1 MNRDTAILQLM
12 NTSGI
17 GAKRLS
23 RLLKRL
29 QNESYPVEDFVM
41 TSTKELIERYG
52 FTESMVASLKE
63 VDSELNQLSDKF
75 WELEIKVITQQDNL
89 YPSVLS
95 KVLGEDAPPVLFIK
109 GNLKIL
115 ENRAVGFCGS
125 RKASEK
131 GCELV
136 RDSASYL
143 ARQGVNIVSGYA
155 HGVDLAAHIGALS
168 AGGVTTLVLPLG
180 IMNYSLK
187 TSLLELMSDDNM
199 LIMSEFSPRLG
210 WAVHNAMQRNL
221 TICGLSRAMVLV
233 DSALKGGTFEAG
245 KAALKLERPL
255 FVWEYQS
262 QPCSEGNE
270 YFLKRGAIALT
281 ENGDLGPSLDKISD
295 VINKENLRSKQQSL
309 FE

>member
-1 MNRDTAILQLM
+1 MDSITAILQLM

-52 FTESMVASLKE
+52 FTESMAASLKE
-63 VDSELNQLSDKF
+63 VDSELEQLSDKF
-75 WELEIKVITQQDNL
+75 WENEIKVITQQDNL
-89 YPSVLS
+89 YPIVLS

-136 RDSASYL
+136 RDSALYL
-143 ARQGVNIVSGYA
+143 AHQGVNIISGYA
-155 HGVDLAAHIGALS
+155 NGVDLAAHIGALS
-168 AGGVTTLVLPLG
+168 EGGVTTLVLPLG
-180 IMNYSLK
+180 ILNYSLK
-187 TSLLELMSDDNM
+187 TSLSELISDDNT
-199 LIMSEFSPRLG
+199 LIISEFSPRLG

-245 KAALKLERPL
+245 KTALKLERPL

-262 QPCSEGNE
+262 QPCTEGNE
-270 YFLKRGAIALT
+270 YFLKRGALALT
-281 ENGDLGPSLDKISD
+281 ENGDLAPSLDKIFD
-295 VINKENLRSKQQSL
+295 VINAEDLRSKQQSL

>member
-52 FTESMVASLKE
+52 FTESMAASLKE
-63 VDSELNQLSDKF
+63 VDSELEQLSDKF
-75 WELEIKVITQQDNL
+75 WEHEIKVITQQDNL

-95 KVLGEDAPPVLFIK
+95 NILGEDAPPVLFIK

-115 ENRAVGFCGS
+115 ESRAVGFCGS
-125 RKASEK
+125 RNASEK

-136 RDSASYL
+136 RDSALYL
-143 ARQGVNIVSGYA
+143 AHQGVNIISGYA
-155 HGVDLAAHIGALS
+155 NGVDLAAHIGALS
-168 AGGVTTLVLPLG
+168 EGGVTTLVLPLG
-180 IMNYSLK
+180 ILNYSLK
-187 TSLLELMSDDNM
+187 TSLSELISDDNT
-199 LIMSEFSPRLG
+199 LVISEFSPRLG
-210 WAVHNAMQRNL
+210 WAVHNAMQRNH

-245 KAALKLERPL
+245 KTALKLERPL

-262 QPCSEGNE
+262 QPCTEGNE
-270 YFLKRGAIALT
+270 YFLKRGALALT

-295 VINKENLRSKQQSL
+295 VINAEDLRSKQQSL

>member
-1 MNRDTAILQLM
+1 MNRDIAVIQLM
-12 NTSGI
+12 HTSGI

-41 TSTKELIERYG
+41 ISTKELIEKYG
-52 FTESMVASLKE
+52 FTENMAASFKE
-63 VDSELNQLSDKF
+63 VDSELEQLSDKF
-75 WELEIKVITQQDNL
+75 WEHEIKVITQQDNL

-109 GNLKIL
+109 GNLQIL
-115 ENRAVGFCGS
+115 ENRSVGFCGS

-155 HGVDLAAHIGALS
+155 NGVDLAAHIGALS
-168 AGGVTTLVLPLG
+168 AGGATTLVLPLG

-187 TSLLELMSDDNM
+187 TSLSELITDDNT
-199 LIMSEFSPRLG
+199 LIISEFSPRLG
-210 WAVHNAMQRNL
+210 WAIHNAMQRNH

-245 KAALKLERPL
+245 KTALKLERPL

-262 QPCSEGNE
+262 QPCTEGNE

-281 ENGDLGPSLDKISD
+281 ENDDMGQNLDKIFE